1 MAAPS
6 ASHDERQRVMNDPK
20 QPTPGAP
27 ENAEEGLSF
36 PGEDDR
42 AAVIDDT
49 TDVNAEENEI
59 RRDDDAP
66 LMDIE
71 GAEGA

>member
-1 MAAPS
+1 MT
-6 ASHDERQRVMNDPK
+6 DPK
-20 QPTPGAP
+20 QPTLGSP
-27 ENAEEGLSF
+27 ESPEEHMDF

-49 TDVNAEENEI
+49 TDINAEENEI

-66 LMDIE
+66 LM
-71 GAEGA
+71 GAEGNEGA

>member
-1 MAAPS
+1 M
-6 ASHDERQRVMNDPK
+6 D
-20 QPTPGAP
+20 
-27 ENAEEGLSF
+27 F

-49 TDVNAEENEI
+49 TDINAEENEI

-66 LMDIE
+66 LM
-71 GAEGA
+71 GAEGNEGA